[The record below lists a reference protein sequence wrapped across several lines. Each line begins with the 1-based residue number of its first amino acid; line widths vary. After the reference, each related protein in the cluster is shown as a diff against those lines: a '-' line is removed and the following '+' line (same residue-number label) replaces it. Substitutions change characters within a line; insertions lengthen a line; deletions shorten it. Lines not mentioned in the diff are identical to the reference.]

1 MHKEKKRKF
10 MLPFRPSDKIWNF
23 FDDAPEADQAKHVLR
38 YNANPA
44 LAYQD
49 GRIQE
54 IMKNIEDIALNLQ
67 GHNEVIWEQ
76 LRTNTLAVFKA
87 EYEDYQQSLKA

>member
-1 MHKEKKRKF
+1 M
-10 MLPFRPSDKIWNF
+10 
-23 FDDAPEADQAKHVLR
+23 R

-54 IMKNIEDIALNLQ
+54 IMKNIEEIAMNLS
-67 GHNEVIWEQ
+67 GHNEKIWEM
-76 LRTNTLAVFKA
+76 LITNTLAVFKTQDQ
-87 EYEDYQQSLKA
+87 EYKDSLKA